1 MCSARIDRS
10 PTVFEAL
17 IVPHRSLTP
26 KGVSLL
32 IMLLIVLVGL
42 IALRFWLLGAW
53 PVVAFSLFDVP
64 LVCLL
69 LALNFRGARASELI
83 MLTSLELTVIRTDPR
98 GRRLVFSLPAAWLR
112 VEHDMVR
119 GASRI
124 LLRYHGHVREIGA
137 FLHEAEKAS
146 LCAALR
152 SALHEVRNPWF
163 DNPQLRDRDDAGP

>member
-1 MCSARIDRS
+1 MAEES
-10 PTVFEAL
+10 VFFEAVL
-17 IVPHRSLTP
+17 VPHRSLSP
-26 KGVSLL
+26 RGLRVLMGV
-32 IMLLIVLVGL
+32 LIVSVM
-42 IALRFWLLGAW
+42 AMSSVFWLLGAW

-69 LALNFRGARASELI
+69 LAMNFRRARASELI

-124 LLRYHGHVREIGA
+124 LLRYHGHLREIGA